1 MGEVEG
7 PVRLYRVLAV
17 YQPKLRGARK
27 MGGGEGFYISGYT
40 FESDV
45 FVAANVFENYFNS

>member
-1 MGEVEG
+1 MEEVEG

-27 MGGGEGFYISGYT
+27 IGEGEGFYISGYT

-45 FVAANVFENYFNS
+45 FVAANVVENYFY